1 VSLDVDRWYS
11 SSQSPIK
18 FEACR
23 TSSRG
28 RLFLFWAFSICDCRR
43 FGAAMLLDNISF
55 LPWISGGR
63 LFYVKATAAEI
74 RRIAITISLCLDEYA
89 QFCICALRSPSA

>member
-1 VSLDVDRWYS
+1 MQKCNAALRDLLWKKSLRPLYSNHRSDALLLPVSLDVDRWYS

-28 RLFLFWAFSICDCRR
+28 RLFPFLGIFF
-43 FGAAMLLDNISF
+43 FGSF
-55 LPWISGGR
+55 FVGPALCGR
-63 LFYVKATAAEI
+63 LRYT
-74 RRIAITISLCLDEYA
+74 
-89 QFCICALRSPSA
+89 P